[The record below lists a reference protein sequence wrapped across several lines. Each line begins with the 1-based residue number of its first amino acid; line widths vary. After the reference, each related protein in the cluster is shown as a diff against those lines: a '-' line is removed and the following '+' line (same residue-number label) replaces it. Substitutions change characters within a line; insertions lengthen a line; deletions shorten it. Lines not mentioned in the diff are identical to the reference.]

1 MLQKIFASKA
11 LDSRIKSA
19 NTQKSE
25 MWLGYFA
32 GPCFVYMVYYEV
44 AGTYLTQFYTDVL
57 GLSGLFLTLMPLISK
72 VFDAFTNIV
81 MGRIID
87 RTRTKQGKAR
97 PWIAIS
103 GLMMAIT
110 GILLYAIPKASY
122 AVQIV
127 WIVVSYN
134 LFFALAFTIYNMSH
148 ALMVPLSTR
157 NTKQRD
163 GLAMLTSAGMN
174 MIPGLL
180 VTIILPLLIRA
191 LGVGDG
197 AQSAWVKMMSIISI
211 LAIPGT
217 LIEYYF
223 TKERVTEDNMR
234 STVADHVV
242 DMKAQFKA
250 CFSNK
255 YWKLIM
261 GFTLIYNIF
270 NILQTNIMPYYANWV
285 LADNVAAG
293 TNLQVLINAI
303 GQAPLGLGIFLLW
316 PLVRRFGKRKV
327 MMIGFLIGA
336 LGSLGVMLNSRP
348 DRFTVVLGM
357 LFIKSIGAIPT
368 YAMAAQLAE
377 ALDHIEWA
385 NQFRADG
392 FSASINAIIVT
403 VTAGLG
409 QSIILGGISALG
421 YIYPEGGVE
430 QVIHQPE
437 SIRIFFIVCFVGVPM
452 LGYLLG
458 ALLQKFFD
466 VEEKMPQIQADII
479 ARHRAAVEAAGGV
492 YISPEEKAAQEQ
504 VEQEKIAEQKRIEE
518 LQSRCQ
524 KKGLNFAEEEAK
536 YQAKLAE
543 KRQKQKRKPIK
554 ARRNKLKFQRQD
566 SDPAVLPLA
575 HPESKF
581 CFGYKT
587 IGGASRGEET
597 SV

>member
-1 MLQKIFASKA
+1 MAALSNSK
-11 LDSRIKSA
+11 LFNSPRMDSRIKSA

-25 MWLGYFA
+25 MWLGYFT
-32 GPCFVYMVYYEV
+32 GPCFVYMVYYAV

-57 GLSGLFLTLMPLISK
+57 GLSGLFLTLMPLLSRI
-72 VFDAFTNIV
+72 FDVVTNLI

-87 RTRTKQGKAR
+87 KTRTRQGKAR

-103 GLMMAIT
+103 GVLMAVT
-110 GILLYAIPKASY
+110 GALLYLIPRASY

-180 VTIILPLLIRA
+180 VTIILPMLIRA
-191 LGVGDG
+191 LGVGSA
-197 AQSAWVKMMSIISI
+197 AQGKWIMMMSIISI

-223 TKERVTEDNMR
+223 TKERVTEDAMAAETEDSANTI
-234 STVADHVV
+234 S
-242 DMKAQFKA
+242 FKDQIRA
-250 CFSNK
+250 CFSDK
-255 YWKLIM
+255 YWRIIM

-303 GQAPLGLGIFLLW
+303 GQAPLGFGIFLLW
-316 PLVRRFGKRKV
+316 PLVRKFGKRKV

-336 LGSLGVMLNSRP
+336 LGCLGIMLNSRP
-348 DRFTVVLGM
+348 ESFSLVLVF
-357 LFIKSIGAIPT
+357 LLVRSLGAIPT

-377 ALDHIEWA
+377 ALDHIEWK
-385 NQFRADG
+385 NTHRADG
-392 FSASINAIIVT
+392 FSASVNAIIIT
-403 VTAGLG
+403 LTAGLG
-409 QSIILGGISALG
+409 QSIIIGGVSAFG

-430 QVIHQPE
+430 QVIQQPTA
-437 SIRIFFIVCFVGVPM
+437 IKTFFIVCFVGIPM

-458 ALLQKFFD
+458 SLLQLFFD
-466 VEEKMPQIQADII
+466 VEKHLPQMQADIV
-479 ARHRAAVEAAGGV
+479 ARHKAEAEARGEV
-492 YISPEEKAAQEQ
+492 YMSPEEKAALEQ
-504 VEQEKIAEQKRIEE
+504 AENDRIAEENRIRE
-518 LQSRCQ
+518 LKAKCE
-524 KKGLNFAEEEAK
+524 KKGLSFEEEEAK
-536 YQAKLAE
+536 YQSKLAE
-543 KRQKQKRKPIK
+543 KKAKEEAKATRK
-554 ARRNKLKFQRQD
+554 NKK
-566 SDPAVLPLA
+566 
-575 HPESKF
+575 K
-581 CFGYKT
+581 
-587 IGGASRGEET
+587 
-597 SV
+597 